1 MSIWSRFKKR
11 RREKIEQQ
19 RSEAVARAMARGATP
34 QEAAAAGERAA
45 RGNTAT
51 TMMGAI
57 NT

>member
-1 MSIWSRFKKR
+1 MSIWSRFTKR

-34 QEAAAAGERAA
+34 EEAAAAGERAA

>member
-19 RSEAVARAMARGATP
+19 RSETVARAMARGATP